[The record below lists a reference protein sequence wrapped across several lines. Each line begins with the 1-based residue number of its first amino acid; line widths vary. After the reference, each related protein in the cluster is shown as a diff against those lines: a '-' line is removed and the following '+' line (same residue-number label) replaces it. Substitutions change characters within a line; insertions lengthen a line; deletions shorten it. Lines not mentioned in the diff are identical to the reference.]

1 MNTCIR
7 GATKLTGNLVVA
19 VLLANLAGCV
29 STTTGP
35 VPNET
40 DETEAAEQY
49 YQLGARYYR
58 AGNYELARDRLER
71 ALEFDPRLG
80 IAHSTLAL
88 TYDKLDIP
96 RLAAEHYEKA
106 VRYEPRNMDVRNTYA
121 VFLCQQREFD
131 EAQEQFDRV
140 ADVPENDTPQIAL
153 TNAGVC
159 MLQKPDLETAEVYFR
174 RALERKPD
182 YPDALLQMVLLKR
195 RTNDGLSA
203 RAFLQ
208 RFMSVQPMTPELLL
222 LAVQIEEEMGNDS
235 ARRDYINQLYE
246 MFPDSDEAQ
255 RMRESG

>member
-1 MNTCIR
+1 MPLI
-7 GATKLTGNLVVA
+7 A
-19 VLLANLAGCV
+19 VLLAGLAGCV

-35 VPNET
+35 TPAEP
-40 DETEAAEQY
+40 DEAEAAEQY

-58 AGNYELARDRLER
+58 AGNYELARDRLTR
-71 ALEFDPRLG
+71 ALEFDPRLA

-88 TYDKLDIP
+88 TYDQLDVP

-106 VRYEPRNMDVRNTYA
+106 VRYEPRNMDVRNTFA
-121 VFLCQQREFD
+121 VFLCRQRDFE
-131 EAQEQFDRV
+131 EAMKQFDRV
-140 ADVPENDTPQIAL
+140 ANFEENDTPQIAW

-159 MLQKPDLETAEVYFR
+159 MMQKPDLESAESYFR

-195 RTNDGLSA
+195 RTNDGLAA

-208 RFMSVQPMTPELLL
+208 RFMSVQPMTPALLL
-222 LAVQIEEEMGNDS
+222 LAVQIEEDMGNES